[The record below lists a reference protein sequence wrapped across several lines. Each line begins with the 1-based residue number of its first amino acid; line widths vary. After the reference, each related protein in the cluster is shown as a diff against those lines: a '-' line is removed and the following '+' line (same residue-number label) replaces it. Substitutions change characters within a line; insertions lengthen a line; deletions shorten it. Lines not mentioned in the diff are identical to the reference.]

1 MDLQSLETEQ
11 LQRLYQ
17 LQRAMLR
24 GGDPDEIAIPEGK
37 DNDFFIR
44 SIERSSAAI
53 ARNTA
58 LGDVDDVSEDRTTTI
73 SQWQNSARRA
83 LDGSASADD
92 LLLVDALANGVYGYP
107 FDASN
112 GINEAETAYLEEIL
126 RNQERGQGLGQMQA
140 SGERATAAFERAA
153 AQAEA
158 EEARNAAELARI
170 EQEAARELL
179 TLEAASAALGYGTVD
194 GALAHTD
201 NTEIAGFNGGTHELD
216 RIVANNHESLQ
227 RHFRDN
233 IIDIREQMY
242 TTDPETGEMIPTEF
256 ATEVMTY
263 LVSEGDFRGD
273 ISAMLQSGDDAQ
285 ISQAQAILRLS
296 GHEDVQIT
304 GEVDL
309 LTANAAIEYIETPRA
324 LGDTTLRYAP
334 RGVEPEVDTNA
345 IFQNVNRGNITD
357 FTQLSAEQLA
367 TLPPQ
372 FAELASD
379 LEGLDAQ
386 TRAEEVALFL
396 SDRENYDAYNQYLE
410 TAPASPEMTA
420 AVTTL
425 QGNLAT
431 LTEEAERA
439 AALDSVLTDRFQT
452 AAFIS
457 PAASPLAVERVAT
470 IEAQV
475 EAGNLDGAI
484 QTATAHIDARL
495 SVLETEQVALVQGS
509 LDSFQDIPSLA
520 GMSAEEIVATLNN
533 PDTTGEAYSDIHVH
547 GSADIRTMIYS
558 GGTLNTRMSEYRE
571 LTAIKQ
577 EIIDGMTPADAAPA
591 EAPLDAPEGP
601 VEDADPAFVA
611 AAEPVDTTITGTDVV
626 NNPAGL
632 RVGADL
638 EVAADNIDMAVPGD
652 VIAADDDFA
661 RFSSPDLSL
670 AVLSERVYLH
680 ADRIGERM
688 PGADINAGN
697 ITFRQFIETEFAGSQ
712 WYDGVYGSE
721 FNAGDRT
728 MIDAVVGEGLPLEE
742 AAQRAGLDPDAV
754 MDLEDPSALAQFT
767 EATFLATRGQGFD
780 ATPYTPEQLLNAAH
794 RGLYMDVPEPDE
806 APAAEAGTPVASA
819 NLVTPFQ
826 TAALHELPEASI
838 PGAGATVIPD
848 RAAAMRID
856 LG

>member
-17 LQRAMLR
+17 LQRAILR
-24 GGDPDEIAIPEGK
+24 GDDPDEIDIPEGK

-58 LGDVDDVSEDRTTTI
+58 LGDVDDVSDERTTPI
-73 SQWQNSARRA
+73 SQWQNSARRV
-83 LDGSASADD
+83 LDGAAGADD

-107 FDASN
+107 FDSSD
-112 GINEAETAYLEEIL
+112 GISEAETAYLEEIL
-126 RNQERGQGLGQMQA
+126 RNQERGQGLDQMQA

-153 AQAEA
+153 AQTAA

-194 GALAHTD
+194 GELAHTD

-216 RIVANNHESLQ
+216 RIIANNHESLQ

-242 TTDPETGEMIPTEF
+242 TTDPETGEVIPTEF

-273 ISAMLQSGDDAQ
+273 ISAMLQSGDEAQ

-309 LTANAAIEYIETPRA
+309 LTANAAIEYIETPRG

-345 IFQNVNRGNITD
+345 IFQNINRGSMAD
-357 FTQLSAEQLA
+357 FSQLSAEQLA
-367 TLPPQ
+367 QLPPQ

-386 TRAEEVALFL
+386 TRAEEMALFL

-410 TAPASPEMTA
+410 QAPLTAEMTA
-420 AVTTL
+420 TITAL
-425 QGNLAT
+425 QGDLDTLAA
-431 LTEEAERA
+431 EAESA
-439 AALDSVLTDRFQT
+439 AALNEALTDRFSN
-452 AAFIS
+452 AAYS
-457 PAASPLAVERVAT
+457 LGAGDPLAAERVAT
-470 IEAQV
+470 V
-475 EAGNLDGAI
+475 EALVAAGDVDAAVV
-484 QTATAHIDARL
+484 QATAHIDERL
-495 SVLETEQVALVQGS
+495 SVLETEQIAIVQGS
-509 LDSFQDIPSLA
+509 LEAFQDVPSLA
-520 GMSAEEIVATLNN
+520 GMSAEEIVAALND
-533 PDTTGEAYSDIHVH
+533 PDTGAETY
-547 GSADIRTMIYS
+547 ADINLNGTASIRSMIYS
-558 GGTLNTRMSEYRE
+558 GGTLSTRMNEYRE
-571 LTAIKQ
+571 LTATKQ
-577 EIIDGMTPADAAPA
+577 DIIDSATPPDAAPA
-591 EAPLDAPEGP
+591 ETPEGP
-601 VEDADPAFVA
+601 ADAPVDGADPALVA
-611 AAEPVDTTITGTDVV
+611 VAEPVDTTITGLDVV

-632 RVGADL
+632 QVGPDL
-638 EVAADNIDMAVPGD
+638 EVAAGNIDMAVPGD
-652 VIAADDDFA
+652 VVAAEGDFA
-661 RFSSPDLSL
+661 RFSSPELSL

-680 ADRIGERM
+680 ADRIGERI
-688 PGADINAGN
+688 PGSDINAGN

-721 FNAGDRT
+721 YNVGDRT

-742 AAQRAGLDPDAV
+742 AARRAGLDPDAV

-767 EATFLATRGQGFD
+767 EATFLATRGQSFE
-780 ATPYTPEQLLNAAH
+780 ATPYTPGQLLNAAH
-794 RGLYMDVPEPDE
+794 RGLYMDVPEPDD
-806 APAAEAGTPVASA
+806 APAAETGIPTASA
-819 NLVTPFQ
+819 ELVAPFQ
-826 TAALHELPEASI
+826 TAALAQQPETPA
-838 PGAGATVIPD
+838 PAGARVIPD
-848 RAAAMRID
+848 RAAAMRFD
-856 LG
+856 A